1 MPSKNQ
7 NEEEDFLS
15 EDPIL
20 PGQRYCIISFLS
32 PEKVLKD
39 KHLYFVEEFVKD
51 YDIQWRT
58 KYLEKYV
65 ADTCNA
71 FNSKIDEFAKKF
83 DASGNQEMVEMCRNS
98 RLRTDQFI
106 MEYQA
111 VLEKNR
117 KELKYSNVDNAWK
130 DFMFKNKAQLEDKFF
145 AANDFHTTVRGV
157 KMRGAYDTAKEST
170 MRAERLRKKFPYD
183 NFYIGEVG
191 KWLPWDPEPHE
202 IAEQDYGNEK
212 LNQLMKRYNENE
224 EKLDE
229 FYSARNLDRPDK
241 KIHGID
247 GAEEGAAAPDNVSD
261 ALFGTTGD
269 LAISRK
275 TMGKEI
281 KIVVDD
287 APVGDAPVG
296 DAPVGDAPV
305 GDAPAG
311 DAPVGDSEKPKTD

>member
-1 MPSKNQ
+1 MPSKDHS
-7 NEEEDFLS
+7 EEDDFLS

-20 PGQRYCIISFLS
+20 PGQKYCIISFLS

-39 KHLYFVEEFVKD
+39 KQLYFVEEFVKE
-51 YDIQWRT
+51 YDMQWKT

-65 ADTCNA
+65 ADTVNK
-71 FNSKIDEFAKKF
+71 FNTQIEEFAKNF

-117 KELKYSNVDNAWK
+117 KELTNSKVETAWK
-130 DFMFKNKAQLEDKFF
+130 DFMYKNKQQLEDKFF

-157 KMRGAYDTAKEST
+157 KMRGGYDTAKEAT
-170 MRAERLRKKFPYD
+170 LRAEKLRKKFPRD
-183 NFYIGEVG
+183 NMYVGEVG

-202 IAEQDYGNEK
+202 IAEQDYGNEQ
-212 LNQLMKRYNENE
+212 LNKLMKRYNENE

-229 FYSARNLDRPDK
+229 FYSARNMDRPDK
-241 KIHGID
+241 KIHGVD
-247 GAEEGAAAPDNVSD
+247 GAEEAAAAPENVND

-275 TMGKEI
+275 TAEKDI
-281 KIVVDD
+281 KIIVDD
-287 APVGDAPVG
+287 VPDVPDVKEALKADNAELQ
-296 DAPVGDAPV
+296 DDK
-305 GDAPAG
+305 
-311 DAPVGDSEKPKTD
+311 EKSD